1 MVLKGARFIEILM
14 MFGLLKTGKEIS
26 KSRLSFLLNLPAIL
40 FMMAIIAYP
49 IAFAI
54 YLAFHRVG
62 IRELRTGK
70 MPFYGLGN
78 FQALLQDEVFWISIK
93 QTFEFS
99 IFVVILEVLLGL
111 GIALVIHK
119 TRGRMSTFIRVIML
133 LPWAVPPIVNALL
146 WRFIFSSQY
155 GYLNAVLYSFGFID
169 HFLIWL
175 GNPKLALYCVGIAHI
190 WRTTPFAI
198 LLIHAAME
206 GIPESLFEAAQVDG
220 ASAWQSF
227 SKVMLPLLMP
237 ALILVMILR
246 TTWAFQAFDEIL
258 GITGGGPQNATWVAA
273 FYTYRYAFQPPQ
285 DVGLGAASSFFLAL
299 VIGIFAIVYIRF
311 FRKVQVEWE

>member
-1 MVLKGARFIEILM
+1 MI
-14 MFGLLKTGKEIS
+14 
-26 KSRLSFLLNLPAIL
+26 
-40 FMMAIIAYP
+40 AIIAYP
-49 IAFAI
+49 MAFAL

-78 FQALLQDEVFWISIK
+78 FQELFEDEVFWVSIL

-99 IFVVILEVLLGL
+99 IFVVIMEVLLGL
-111 GIALVIHK
+111 GIAMVIYK
-119 TRGRMSTFIRVIML
+119 AKGRVSAFIKVIML
-133 LPWAVPPIVNALL
+133 LPWAVPPIANALL
-146 WRFIFSSQY
+146 WRFIFSSEY

-175 GNPKLALYCVGIAHI
+175 GNPKLAIYCVGIAHI

-220 ASAWQSF
+220 ATAWQTF
-227 SKVMLPLLMP
+227 SKVMLPLLLP
-237 ALILVMILR
+237 TLILVMILR

-258 GITGGGPQNATWVAA
+258 GITGGGPGNATWVAA

-285 DVGLGAASSFFLAL
+285 DMGIGAASSFVIA
-299 VIGIFAIVYIRF
+299 VIIGILAIVYIRF
-311 FRKVQVEWE
+311 FKKTHIEWE